1 MYSIMYNQIVNP
13 ATGRKVNVH
22 GKIGKQVLQQYKE
35 QLGGELFGKTFFR
48 NDSHTDIAQVL
59 GVKASELKNIPYS
72 ERNKLT
78 IENLKKLTE
87 EQLKHIATSEL
98 PDYPEDIELTEEFRE
113 ERIRLL
119 TKIKIPESKIKN
131 VFIGWGQEG
140 GVDANIKEF
149 IQKICNRVQQPTI
162 KRRIFQID
170 RPSYAFFKK
179 KNKPYINEHCY
190 HNEIDSDSD
199 DFFWENYE
207 IVYNSSWIPARMGL
221 TPGQSYASDI
231 ENAMRDPF
239 MLGKDRPPIL
249 TRDYRSRKEKTRE
262 KYLNEDNL
270 KIDQNRLKNY
280 ILNNYTIVLLKKVI
294 SDQVKGTDKGT
305 GVWGINCRK
314 NADTKITKQID
325 HSVRKTGRTLGR
337 TLRLIKSNIGTSVME
352 DEPAIEP
359 AIERLWSLWRER
371 TSPDVP
377 DIIRSDVKRILEK
390 TNNNAEKTLEWMNT
404 IGNLMT
410 QKEELGVPSIDA
422 NSITTILIHPNVN
435 GFGEKA
441 AQLMGII
448 GNLMTQ
454 KEELGVPGIDANH
467 ITIIL
472 NKILSNPDVVDIN
485 QSMVSAL
492 KRLAEQKSPSVK
504 NIWDKATAIGGGNR
518 INTSTKNKK
527 KASKK
532 KKSVQKANA

>member
-1 MYSIMYNQIVNP
+1 MYNQIVNP
-13 ATGRKVNVH
+13 ATGRKVNVD

-35 QLGGELFGKTFFR
+35 QLGGEPFGKTSFR

-98 PDYPEDIELTEEFRE
+98 PDYPKDIELTEEFRE

-140 GVDANIKEF
+140 GVDANIKNF

-207 IVYNSSWIPARMGL
+207 IVYNSHWMPALMGL
-221 TPGQSYASDI
+221 TPGPSYASDI
-231 ENAMRDPF
+231 EKAMRDPF
-239 MLGKDRPPIL
+239 RLGKDRPPIL
-249 TRDYRSRKEKTRE
+249 TRVEITEEEKRRE

-305 GVWGINCRK
+305 GVWGNNCRK

-325 HSVRKTGRTLGR
+325 HSLLKTGR
-337 TLRLIKSNIGTSVME
+337 TLRLIKSNIGTSVMR

-359 AIERLWSLWRER
+359 AIERLWRLWRLWRDR

-390 TNNNAEKTLEWMNT
+390 TNNNAEKTLEWMKT
-404 IGNLMT
+404 IGNLMER
-410 QKEELGVPSIDA
+410 KKVLGVPSIDA
-422 NSITTILIHPNVN
+422 NSITTILIHPKVD
-435 GFGEKA
+435 GFGGKA
-441 AQLMGII
+441 AQLMRII

-454 KEELGVPGIDANH
+454 KEELGVPGIDANY

-472 NKILSNPDVVDIN
+472 NKILSNPNVVDIN

-492 KRLAEQKSPSVK
+492 KRLAEQKSPDVK
-504 NIWDKATAIGGGNR
+504 YIWDKATAIGGGNR